1 MLLIAGILVSMF
13 AGCQTFGRPGLGPS
27 EPAAATVLES
37 IEGKEADVD
46 VLPVLRRNVEMK
58 RTGRQEKLRPLLLK
72 AIDFDDSRDGRF
84 RIVPVGIEEEEWYA
98 PRQTR
103 TTYPEFERGGLQRA
117 NGPMP
122 RVFSGAGESSSAD
135 APRIDFKL
143 TSVDQTMHEAE
154 VADLLVPPEPASSLP
169 DESFDC
175 EEGISFRED
184 FHNIWPRLRDDTK
197 GLVNWQ
203 NAAVIGAALG
213 GSLIIRSELDDDVRV
228 AVARHPLRWGDGSRT
243 LGYMGDP
250 IVQVP
255 VLLGVYACSVRQQDD
270 ELHDLMGTMI
280 SAYTINGVT
289 TVAVKAIA
297 NTDRPSDEWN
307 DGEFGF
313 PSFHTSSSF
322 AMAAVLDEYYGTRAA
337 LPAYVLAGLIG
348 WSRIDDQDHDLSD
361 VVFGA
366 ALGWVIGKSVAG
378 RHLYD
383 DSRVRLLPYVH
394 PTDGS
399 SGLMF
404 ETSF

>member
-1 MLLIAGILVSMF
+1 MLLIAGVLLSMF
-13 AGCQTFGRPGLGPS
+13 AGCQTFGRPTLGPS
-27 EPAAATVLES
+27 EPAAATVLETL
-37 IEGKEADVD
+37 EETEADSVEL
-46 VLPVLRRNVEMK
+46 LPVLRRHVEMK
-58 RTGRQEKLRPLLLK
+58 RTGSQEKLRPLLLK

-84 RIVPVGIEEEEWYA
+84 RIVPVGMEEEEWYA

-103 TTYPEFERGGLQRA
+103 TTYPEFERGDLRRA
-117 NGPMP
+117 
-122 RVFSGAGESSSAD
+122 SESAPAD
-135 APRIDFKL
+135 APRINFKL
-143 TSVDQTMHEAE
+143 TSVDQSMREAE
-154 VADLLVPPEPASSLP
+154 VADLLVPPEPESSLS
-169 DESFDC
+169 DESIDC
-175 EEGISFRED
+175 EDGLSFRED
-184 FHNIWPRLRDDTK
+184 FHNIWPRLCEDTR
-197 GLVNWQ
+197 GLVNWR
-203 NAAVIGAALG
+203 NAAVVGAALG
-213 GSLIIRSELDDDVRV
+213 GSLLIRSELDEDVRE

-255 VLLGVYACSVRQQDD
+255 VLLGVYAYSLRQQDD

-322 AMAAVLDEYYGTRAA
+322 AMAAVIDEYYGTRAA

-383 DSRVRLLPYVH
+383 DSRVRLLPYIH

-399 SGLMF
+399 TGLMF